1 MHVYPQFTCFTG
13 TTKAQMLT
21 LRAASQ
27 ALVLHKK
34 ALEIKLREAP
44 QSLAVADSLYNMSML
59 YEKSH
64 LYTEAV
70 EACQRSLALAI
81 ECGGR
86 DHPSALEAR
95 DLLRELKHVL
105 KQGH

>member
-1 MHVYPQFTCFTG
+1 MYIYPQFACFTG
-13 TTKAQMLT
+13 TTKVQILT

-34 ALEIKLREAP
+34 ALEIKLRVAP
-44 QSLAVADSLYNMSML
+44 QSLAVADSLFNMSML

-95 DLLRELKHVL
+95 DLLRELKHLL